1 MILRRRQARRATAK
15 QAQAVVEF
23 SKQRLAFAERSEIL
37 FAERTRFAQ
46 TQERGIRRAVA
57 LFVGQAFAELQGAG
71 GEVNFEHPARPV
83 FYVRAAR
90 SPRRGLLAFEP
101 FAHAARLGA
110 QALVARSTRGIAY
123 RGARAALD

>member
-1 MILRRRQARRATAK
+1 MILRRRQARRATAE

-23 SKQRLAFAERSEIL
+23 SKQRVAFAERSEIL

-57 LFVGQAFAELQGAG
+57 LFVGQAFAALQVADG
-71 GEVNFEHPARPV
+71 GVKGEDPPRPV
-83 FYVRAAR
+83 FYVSAAR
-90 SPRRGLLAFEP
+90 SPRRGVLAFEP

-110 QALVARSTRGIAY
+110 QALVARSTR
-123 RGARAALD
+123 